1 MSTPKLS
8 FPVSPAY
15 STFLISAL
23 VLGITVLATSCGSGS
38 ASSPHPQ
45 PPQFTGNTTVT
56 ILLSSA
62 ANAQITDFALGLQS
76 LTLTDQSGKSVTLL
90 SSLRNSEFIHINGT
104 LDVLETVSVPQGI
117 YPTAG
122 AVINGAQFTCVTFTP
137 ATSQGGASLDTSE
150 FSGGSLNT
158 PVTVNLSTPITIT
171 GDSMG
176 LVLALQ
182 VAQSATYSSC
192 YPEETSSITPSF
204 DLAPLTIASQPTNSG
219 NGKVLGLQGTV
230 ASTNS
235 GGSGFTLS
243 ISDGPFSTGNLSVIS
258 SGATVF
264 QGIAGVSALSTGMFV
279 NVDGDLQ
286 GNGML
291 LATRIAVED
300 TSAENLLSGPVL
312 QVASGVSDVIAY
324 GRLAQ
329 GVEAEYI
336 YGTPIY
342 NFNSAEFQISG
353 QLSNL
358 QSLPFTPAFSGS
370 DMVPGQNVDITSGA
384 LVLTGGVY
392 TPAAT
397 ITLIPQTINGEVIS
411 SSTSGNFTVYSVGFA
426 PYDLFPTLAVQPGQT
441 TVETSPSQV
450 EVYIDGN
457 TQLLNTQPLASGST
471 LRFYGLV
478 FNDNG
483 TLRMDCAQVSDG
495 VAFQPQSSA
504 FQPTHMEEGTV
515 RQTRTPG
522 GLRQIITTNRP
533 QL

>member
-1 MSTPKLS
+1 MSTRKLP

-15 STFLISAL
+15 STVLISAL
-23 VLGITVLATSCGSGS
+23 VLSIIVLAGSCGSGS
-38 ASSPHPQ
+38 PSTPQPQ

-90 SSLRNSEFIHINGT
+90 SSPRNSEFIHVNGT
-104 LDVLETVSVPQGI
+104 LDVLETLPVPQGI

-137 ATSQGGASLDTSE
+137 ASLQGSASLDTSE
-150 FSGGSLNT
+150 FSGGSSNT
-158 PVTVNLSTPITIT
+158 PVSINLSTPITIT

-182 VAQSATYSSC
+182 VSQSATYSSC
-192 YPEETSSITPSF
+192 YPQGTSSITPSF
-204 DLAPLTIASQPTNSG
+204 TLSPITIASQPTNSG

-230 ASTNS
+230 ASITS

-243 ISDGPFSTGNLSVIS
+243 ISDGPFSAGTLSVTL

-279 NVDGDLQ
+279 NMDGALQ

-291 LATRIAVED
+291 LATRVAVED
-300 TSAENLLSGPVL
+300 PNAENLLSGPVL
-312 QVASGVSDVIAY
+312 QVASGVSDIIAY

-329 GVEAEYI
+329 GAEAEYI

-342 NFNSAEFQISG
+342 NFASAEFQISG
-353 QLSNL
+353 QLPNL
-358 QSLPFTPAFSGS
+358 QSLPFAPAFSPS
-370 DMVPGQNVDITSGA
+370 DIVPGQNVDITSGA

-392 TPAAT
+392 TPATT
-397 ITLIPQTINGEVIS
+397 ITLIPQTINAEVVS
-411 SSTSGNFTVYSVGFA
+411 SSTSGNFTVYSVGLA
-426 PYDLFPTLAVQPGQT
+426 PYDLFPALALQPGQT
-441 TVETSPSQV
+441 TIETNPSQV
-450 EVYIDGN
+450 EVYIDTN
-457 TQLLNTQPLASGST
+457 TQLLNSQPLASGAT

-495 VAFQPQSSA
+495 VAFLPQSSLA
-504 FQPTHMEEGTV
+504 QPAQVGKASV
-515 RQTRTPG
+515 RLTRTPG
-522 GLRQIITTNRP
+522 GARQIITTISSN
-533 QL
+533 